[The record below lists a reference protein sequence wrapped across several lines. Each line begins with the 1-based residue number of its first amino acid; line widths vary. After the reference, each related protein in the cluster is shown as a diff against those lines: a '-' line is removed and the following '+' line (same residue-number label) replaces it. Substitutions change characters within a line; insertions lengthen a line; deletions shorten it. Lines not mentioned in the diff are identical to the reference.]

1 MFEFEKDKHTRTHL
15 PSHTFFPSFMIIRR
29 HLEWAFTTSRM
40 PSHIPGELLY
50 NKNANFVLF
59 VLQSLQWKGK

>member
-1 MFEFEKDKHTRTHL
+1 MFEFEKDKHRRTYSAAL
-15 PSHTFFPSFMIIRR
+15 FFPSFMIIRR
-29 HLEWAFTTSRM
+29 HLEWAFTAGRM
-40 PSHIPGELLY
+40 PSHIPGELLS

>member
-1 MFEFEKDKHTRTHL
+1 MFEFERDKHTRTYSATL
-15 PSHTFFPSFMIIRR
+15 FFSSFMIIRR
-29 HLEWAFTTSRM
+29 HLEWAFTAGRM
-40 PSHIPGELLY
+40 PSHIPGELLS